1 MTIVWFVLVLGAIIL
16 VHEFGHFLLAKLTG
30 VYVYEFS
37 LGMGPRL
44 FKFKKRKG
52 GETEYSIRL
61 FPIGGYVQLA
71 GEDAD
76 NNEKIPKKRQLY
88 SKNFIQKV
96 LIMGAGATFNF
107 IFAFI
112 VLFISGLVYG
122 STINTPVIDGI
133 EKGYPADNTSL
144 KSGDTIVSVDGEKI
158 DSWNELS
165 LAIQSSKG
173 NDIVLDAKDSSGK
186 IKTVT
191 ITPKKV
197 EADNGATAYAIGISK
212 KTVKEYGF
220 GSAIKSAW
228 NTTKSLFKLMFAT
241 LKSLFTGG
249 VSVSELSGPVGIYTI
264 VGDQAKAGFEH
275 LLYLVAFLSVNVGV
289 INLIPFPAF
298 DGGRIFFLIIE
309 KISRKKISPKVE
321 ATVNT
326 IGFTLLMLLMV
337 FVTFNDILRLF

>member
-1 MTIVWFVLVLGAIIL
+1 MTIVWFILVLGAIIL

-71 GEDAD
+71 GEDVD

-88 SKNFIQKV
+88 S
-96 LIMGAGATFNF
+96 